1 MNNIEVIAPDQFI
14 TTRWRNGQG
23 STSEILRE
31 NLQDNDAFAWRISKA
46 AVTEDGRF
54 SDFSGYDRTLVL
66 LDGKGM
72 RLEHEFS
79 QSQEL
84 LEPLELSRFSG
95 AETTAATLV
104 DGPISD
110 FNVMTN
116 PGLFSADVSCVNSE
130 QDTVKE
136 VKVCSDNTFL
146 VYAHQHATELS
157 WEQAENPAS
166 ENIHSLKSRSMLID
180 AGSLFC
186 MRDICHSTKSVF
198 IKTKSSIYVTISPLS
213 YTQSRS
219 LCNETPFD

>member
-1 MNNIEVIAPDQFI
+1 MNTIEVIAPGQFI
-14 TTRWRNGQG
+14 TTTWRNGQG

-31 NLQDNDAFAWRISKA
+31 NLPNSDAFAWRISKA
-46 AVTEDGRF
+46 AVTEDGCF

-72 RLEHEFS
+72 RLEHEVS

-84 LEPLELSRFSG
+84 LESLELSRFSG

-116 PGLFSADVSCVNSE
+116 SGLFTADVGCINSE

-136 VKVCSDNTFL
+136 VKVCSKNTFL
-146 VYAHQHATELS
+146 VYAHQHAAELS
-157 WEQAENPAS
+157 WEQTENPAS
-166 ENIHSLKSRSMLID
+166 ANTHAIKSRSMQID

-213 YTQSRS
+213 CTQS
-219 LCNETPFD
+219 